1 MTGIQGNQTAQ
12 GPKHKRNVTRRK
24 VVVAGGAAVAAVGVG
39 GTIAAT
45 ANAYQTKKG
54 ASPTASSTSS
64 ETCYKLTSETT
75 EGPYYIDADKL
86 RQDITEDREGIPLTL
101 RLKVIDNETCKPIRN
116 AAVDIWHCD
125 ALGLYSGYEDL
136 SSGGGGGGTPPSGTP
151 TDVPSGT
158 PTGSPPAGGGGGGHE
173 EPTDDKRYLRGTWKT
188 DKQGFVTFKTVFPG
202 WYRGRC
208 VHIHTKVH
216 VSGTWTDM
224 RLRGWQHLPH
234 RPVLLRRGVGARL
247 GGGRAVLHVDDR
259 AHDAHRGHHLRPVR
273 HGWWSPQAQV
283 QEERHREGRPRH
295 HHHGRRPGRDPR
307 GHGRRGAAGCVGD
320 HVRLRLGLV
329 VRFGE
334 ASRSQGGPGEWD
346 PGPATPCRICSYT

>member
-45 ANAYQTKKG
+45 ANAGQTKKG

-158 PTGSPPAGGGGGGHE
+158 PTGAPPGGGGGGHQ

-202 WYRGRC
+202 WYQGRC

-216 VSGTWTDM
+216 VGGTWTDA
-224 RLRGWQHLPH
+224 GYEGGNTCHTGQFFFDEES
-234 RPVLLRRGVGARL
+234 VLASAEVEPYSTSTTERTTLTEDTIYDQSGTAGGLLKLKYKKNGIAKGVLGTITMGVDPDATHEGTDDAVQPGAS
-247 GGGRAVLHVDDR
+247 ATT
-259 AHDAHRGHHLRPVR
+259 
-273 HGWWSPQAQV
+273 S
-283 QEERHREGRPRH
+283 
-295 HHHGRRPGRDPR
+295 
-307 GHGRRGAAGCVGD
+307 
-320 HVRLRLGLV
+320 
-329 VRFGE
+329 
-334 ASRSQGGPGEWD
+334 ASAS
-346 PGPATPCRICSYT
+346 AS

>member
-12 GPKHKRNVTRRK
+12 GPKHKRNVTRRR

-45 ANAYQTKKG
+45 ANAGQTKKG

-125 ALGLYSGYEDL
+125 ALGLYSGYED
-136 SSGGGGGGTPPSGTP
+136 SSSGGGGGTPPSGTP

-158 PTGSPPAGGGGGGHE
+158 PTGAPPGGGSGGHQ

-202 WYRGRC
+202 WYQGRC

-216 VSGTWTDM
+216 VGGTWTDA
-224 RLRGWQHLPH
+224 GYEGGNTCHTGQFFFDEES
-234 RPVLLRRGVGARL
+234 VLASAEVEPYSTSTTERTTLTEDTIYDQTGTAGGLLKLKYKKNGIAKGVLGTITMGVDPDATHEGTDDAVQPGAS
-247 GGGRAVLHVDDR
+247 ATE
-259 AHDAHRGHHLRPVR
+259 
-273 HGWWSPQAQV
+273 S
-283 QEERHREGRPRH
+283 
-295 HHHGRRPGRDPR
+295 
-307 GHGRRGAAGCVGD
+307 
-320 HVRLRLGLV
+320 
-329 VRFGE
+329 
-334 ASRSQGGPGEWD
+334 ASAS
-346 PGPATPCRICSYT
+346 ASAS